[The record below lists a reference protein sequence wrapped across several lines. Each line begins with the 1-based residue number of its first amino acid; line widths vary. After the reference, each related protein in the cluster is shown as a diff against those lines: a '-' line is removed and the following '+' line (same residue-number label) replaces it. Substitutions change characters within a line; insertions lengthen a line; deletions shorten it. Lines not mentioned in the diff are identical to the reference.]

1 MRGGS
6 ADLRVFGPFKGS
18 SASMIPTNKS
28 DSETHSGDAVDSL
41 SRSELKRE
49 ARRVSQLV
57 LDLIALPSSALDALE
72 LNASLREAIDLCQRL
87 KLRAQAR
94 QKRLI
99 AQLLRAEDYEAIRR
113 SLENEGRGLLDGTAR
128 ERENELWRSRLIDEG
143 DSALQEFMQ
152 LYPQADRQQIR
163 TFARSA
169 GRDPKDKKTARAER
183 ELIRVIRAV
192 RSQSARTKN
201 TEHD

>member
-1 MRGGS
+1 
-6 ADLRVFGPFKGS
+6 
-18 SASMIPTNKS
+18 MIPTNKS